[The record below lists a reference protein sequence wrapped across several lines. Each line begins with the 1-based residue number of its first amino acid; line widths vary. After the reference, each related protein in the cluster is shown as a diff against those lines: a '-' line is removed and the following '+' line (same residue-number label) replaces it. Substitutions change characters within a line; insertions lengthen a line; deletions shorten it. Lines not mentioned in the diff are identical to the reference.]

1 MSRTKIGPGIYD
13 VDGELHVVVPEILL
27 ELGMEVNQEN
37 VDAMTEQLARQAAEL
52 VPGMPVD
59 VDEGPMVDV
68 GLADGTVVEAVVDD
82 DPPRS
87 IDYEP
92 SCTACDDSG
101 CPDCRPYYEDPPLPW
116 EFS

>member
-1 MSRTKIGPGIYD
+1 MTRTKIGPGIYD
-13 VDGELHVVVPEILL
+13 VDGELHVVVPEILE
-27 ELGMEVNQEN
+27 ELGMEVNQAN
-37 VDAMTEQLARQAAEL
+37 VDAMTEQLARQAGDL

-59 VDEGPMVDV
+59 VDEGPLVDV

-82 DPPRS
+82 DPPEP
-87 IDYEP
+87 IDPEP
-92 SCTACDDSG
+92 SCATCDDAG